1 MCVGLV
7 LEPLRLLC
15 DAWPREGNER
25 SYEYELPHED
35 LLTLDEVRLCVQGLL
50 ELPPLVG
57 RFQEVAI

>member
-7 LEPLRLLC
+7 LEPLRLLS
-15 DAWPREGNER
+15 DAWPREGSER
-25 SYEYELPHED
+25 SYELPHED
-35 LLTLDEVRLCVQGLL
+35 LLTLDEVRLRVQGLL